1 MTDAELFKVFMLAL
15 PYYRFFGGVILFYLI
30 WNFVANIWSRWV
42 FRTDSKPCQQSV
54 NTKAFKG
61 KGRAR

>member
-1 MTDAELFKVFMLAL
+1 MTEADLFRVFKLAL
-15 PYYRFFGGVILFYLI
+15 PYYVIFGGIILFCLI
-30 WNFVANIWSRWV
+30 WSVVASIWSRRV
-42 FRTDSKPCQQSV
+42 VRTDSKPCQQSV